1 MATTHFPDGF
11 PFAPL
16 EAIQF
21 CDFLTP
27 QEKDEW
33 LGWLQGSDETQQK
46 ELVDT
51 LHSIYIEQLEMGNL
65 NPVQPVAPNPQLIA
79 QTEIFP
85 SVSPVETN
93 LENQINPFTPI
104 QSEPKPQAQIETL
117 KPIPKPPVIKLEANK
132 IDPRY
137 EDSFV
142 DPFDE
147 SKVSKR
153 SAVEDENIPTL
164 LPKNNFN
171 TKPKSM
177 EEHVKKAEDLITSA
191 REVSELYNGFIT
203 SQTKVYTLN
212 NDFQER
218 QAKLFSKIMEMVQ
231 EAAVLSD
238 KVLKLNYETVENAR
252 AIQGL
257 KNATQVKGGTSLQY
271 QINTLTERLKKFEN
285 NLDYSVERIDKDL
298 AEFREDISS
307 RIDDMNSQLAAALAD
322 NYKADG
328 IQEQVAKIQAKL
340 EMKIEELERK
350 VLDQMRE
357 PRHKTADVIQH
368 STEKIVKRP
377 SYVESK
383 LEAAK
388 QSKSIEQSTPQK
400 KEDVNNDYDSYFSK
414 PKSPDSSPQKV
425 KINSIKGS

>member
-1 MATTHFPDGF
+1 MAITHFPDGF

-51 LHSIYIEQLEMGNL
+51 LHSIYVEQLEVN
-65 NPVQPVAPNPQLIA
+65 NPNQTQPIIANQQLIA
-79 QTEIFP
+79 QTETLPQAATIEP
-85 SVSPVETN
+85 I
-93 LENQINPFTPI
+93 LENQINPFTPL
-104 QSEPKPQAQIETL
+104 QSEPKPSIQIESSKLVPKSPTL
-117 KPIPKPPVIKLEANK
+117 KLEANK

-142 DPFDE
+142 DPFDDSNPPKKLLEEE
-147 SKVSKR
+147 S
-153 SAVEDENIPTL
+153 IPTL

-177 EEHVKKAEDLITSA
+177 EEHVKKAEDLISSA
-191 REVSELYNGFIT
+191 REISELYNSFIT

-271 QINTLTERLKKFEN
+271 QITTLTERLKKFEN

-298 AEFREDISS
+298 TEFREDVST
-307 RIDDMNSQLAAALAD
+307 RIDDINSQLAAALAD

-340 EMKIEELERK
+340 EMKIEELEK
-350 VLDQMRE
+350 KILDQGRE
-357 PRHKTADVIQH
+357 PRHKTADIILHTGDKV
-368 STEKIVKRP
+368 VKRP

-388 QSKSIEQSTPQK
+388 QNKPTERPTSPEIE
-400 KEDVNNDYDSYFSK
+400 EVNSDYDSYFSK
-414 PKSPDSSPQKV
+414 PKNSESAPQKV